1 MKLNNYCKIFNLGH
15 KAITDLF
22 LNEVIIEEKID
33 GSQFSFGVRDGVL
46 FCNSHHCQLN
56 IDSAGMF
63 QPACDYVKTIKDRLV
78 DGWTYRGEFL
88 AKPHHNVLQYTR
100 IPQNHIILFDIDT
113 GIEDYITNRKDTYIL
128 DKKEIAFTLGLE
140 CVPMIGYSIMDNQ
153 FCPIPYL
160 WTESDLKRFLNLES
174 CLGGTTIEG
183 VVIKNYFRF
192 GIDGH
197 CLMGKYVSDKFK
209 EMAQRHQKKVNPS
222 NKDTIEEIG
231 SELCVEARW
240 LKAVQALR
248 EQNLLEDAPQ
258 DIGKLLKQVNTDIMA
273 ECSDYIKERLYSM
286 ARRKI
291 LQRATRG
298 LPMWYK
304 EELLKKQFNKESRL

>member
-88 AKPHHNVLQYTR
+88 AKPHHNVLQYER
-100 IPQNHIILFDIDT
+100 IPLNHILLFDIDT
-113 GIEDYITNRKDTYIL
+113 DTECYL
-128 DKKEIAFTLGLE
+128 ERSYKVDNAVMLGLE
-140 CVPMIGYSIMDNQ
+140 CVPKFKLVNQ
-153 FCPIPYL
+153 HNAEIRADFFEEL
-160 WTESDLKRFLNLES
+160 LNKES

-183 VVIKNYFRF
+183 VVIKNYSRF

-197 CLMGKYVSDKFK
+197 CLMGKYVSEKFK

-291 LQRATRG
+291 LQRATQG
-298 LPMWYK
+298 LPEWYK
-304 EELLKKQFNKESRL
+304 TELLKKQFNKESEL

>member
-1 MKLNNYCKIFNLGH
+1 MMLKSYVKIFNLGH

-22 LNEVIIEEKID
+22 LNDVTVEEKID

-63 QPACDYVKTIKDRLV
+63 QPACDYVKTIKDGLV
-78 DGWTYRGEFL
+78 WGWTYRGEFL

-100 IPQNHIILFDIDT
+100 IPQNHIILFDIDVGT
-113 GIEDYITNRKDTYIL
+113 ECYLGRGYKVAN
-128 DKKEIAFTLGLE
+128 AVMLGLE
-140 CVPMIGYSIMDNQ
+140 CVPKFKLVNQ
-153 FCPIPYL
+153 HN
-160 WTESDLKRFLNLES
+160 TEIRADFFKELLNRES

-183 VVIKNYFRF
+183 VVIKNYSRF

-197 CLMGKYVSDKFK
+197 CLMGKYVSEKFK
-209 EMAQRHQKKVNPS
+209 EVAQRHQKKVNPS

-231 SELCVEARW
+231 GELCTEARW

-291 LQRATRG
+291 LQRATQG
-298 LPMWYK
+298 LPTWYK
-304 EELLKKQFNKESRL
+304 EELLKKQFNKESEL

>member
-1 MKLNNYCKIFNLGH
+1 MLKNYVKIFNLGH
-15 KAITDLF
+15 KAIADLF
-22 LNEVIIEEKID
+22 LDDVIIEEKID
-33 GSQFSFGVRDGVL
+33 GSQFSWGIRGGVL

-56 IDSAGMF
+56 IDNAGMF
-63 QPACDYVKTIKDRLV
+63 QPACDYVKTIKGSLV
-78 DGWTYRGEFL
+78 EGWTYRGEFL

-113 GIEDYITNRKDTYIL
+113 GVEDYITNKKDTYIL
-128 DKKEIAFTLGLE
+128 DKKEIASTLGLE
-140 CVPMIGYSIMDNQ
+140 CVPMLGHSTITIGSAPTPNVWSEED
-153 FCPIPYL
+153 F
-160 WTESDLKRFLNLES
+160 KRFLNLES

-183 VVIKNYFRF
+183 VVIKNYSRF

-197 CLMGKYVSDKFK
+197 CLMGKYVSEKFK
-209 EMAQRHQKKVNPS
+209 EMAQQHQKKVNPS

-291 LQRATRG
+291 LQRATQG
-298 LPMWYK
+298 LPEWYK
-304 EELLKKQFNKESRL
+304 TELLKKQFNKESE